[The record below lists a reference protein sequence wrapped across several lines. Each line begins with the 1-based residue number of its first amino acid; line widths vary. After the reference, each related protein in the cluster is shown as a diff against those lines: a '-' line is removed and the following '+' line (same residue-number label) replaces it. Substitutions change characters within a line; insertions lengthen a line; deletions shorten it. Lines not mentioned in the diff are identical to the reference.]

1 MNIAEVAKLAGVSP
15 SAVSRYLN
23 NGYLS
28 EEKKEAIRAV
38 IQETGY
44 RPLVQAQILRTRKTK
59 TVGVILPKIDSFSI
73 SSVVAG
79 IHSVLEERGFQILL
93 ADARNSPERELDY
106 LDTFD
111 DQRVDGVILI
121 ATVFTPRHLAA
132 LKKRKLPV
140 VLVGQHLP
148 GFPCV
153 YHSDYQ
159 AFSDMTRLVLQ
170 KGCRRLG
177 YIGALPRDKA
187 VGQERLRAYQDAV
200 REAGLEDQAEHTA
213 VAEFT
218 VDSGRERARELLE
231 AYGPLDALICATD
244 KMAVGALQY
253 LRGQGIKV
261 PQQMLLTGQGASGVS
276 EVTTPA
282 ITTIRYFY
290 KESGANAAGLLLELL
305 EKPDTPAK
313 ELKLGYTILEKEST
327 RAPSGPAVE
336 IRASQPRP

>member
-28 EEKKEAIRAV
+28 EEKKEAIRKV
-38 IQETGY
+38 IRETGY
-44 RPLVQAQILRTRKTK
+44 RPLTQAQILRTRKTR
-59 TVGVILPKIDSFSI
+59 TIGVILPKIDSFSI

-79 IHSVLEERGFQILL
+79 IDSVLETKGFQILL
-93 ADARNSPERELDY
+93 ADTRNSPEKELDY

-121 ATVFTPRHLAA
+121 ATVFTPRHLSA
-132 LKKRKLPV
+132 LKNGKLPV

-153 YHSDYQ
+153 YHNDYQ
-159 AFSDMTRLVLQ
+159 AFYDMTRLVIG

-177 YIGALPRDKA
+177 YIGALSQDKA
-187 VGQERLRAYQDAV
+187 VGQERKRAYQDAV
-200 REAGLEDQAEHTA
+200 REAGLEEQAEHTA
-213 VAEFT
+213 VAEFSMR
-218 VDSGRERARELLE
+218 SGREKAQELLE
-231 AYGPLDALICATD
+231 TYGPLDALICATD
-244 KMAVGALQY
+244 NMAAGALQY
-253 LRGQGIKV
+253 LHGQGIKV
-261 PQQMLLTGQGASGVS
+261 PEEMLLTGQGASGIS

-290 KESGANAAGLLLELL
+290 EESGANAAGLLLELL
-305 EKPDTPAK
+305 EKPDAPAK
-313 ELKLGYTILEKEST
+313 EIKLGYTILENEST
-327 RAPSGPAVE
+327 AL
-336 IRASQPRP
+336 

>member
-1 MNIAEVAKLAGVSP
+1 MNISEVAKLAGVSP

-28 EEKKEAIRAV
+28 EEKKASIRRV
-38 IQETGY
+38 IEETGY

-59 TVGVILPKIDSFSI
+59 TVGVILPKVDSFAI

-79 IHSVLEERGFQILL
+79 IDSVLEAKGFQILL
-93 ADARNSPERELDY
+93 ADTHNDPEKELGY

-132 LKKRKLPV
+132 LKNSKIPV
-140 VLVGQHLP
+140 VIAGQHLP

-153 YHSDYQ
+153 YHNDYQ
-159 AFSDMTRLVLQ
+159 SFYDMTGLVIQ

-177 YIGALPRDKA
+177 YIGALPQDKA
-187 VGQERLRAYQDAV
+187 VGQERRRAYQDAV
-200 REAGLEDQAEHTA
+200 QEAGLEEQAGHTA
-213 VAEFT
+213 VAAFT
-218 VDSGRERARELLE
+218 MDSGREKAGELLE
-231 AYGPLDALICATD
+231 RCGPLDALICATD
-244 KMAVGALQY
+244 TLAVGALQY
-253 LRGQGIKV
+253 LRGQGISV
-261 PQQMLLTGQGASGVS
+261 PGRMLLTGHGASEIG
-276 EVTTPA
+276 EVTTPS

-290 KESGANAAGLLLELL
+290 EESGANAAVLLLELL

-313 ELKLGYTILEKEST
+313 EVKLGYTIVERQST
-327 RAPSGPAVE
+327 GMSD
-336 IRASQPRP
+336 